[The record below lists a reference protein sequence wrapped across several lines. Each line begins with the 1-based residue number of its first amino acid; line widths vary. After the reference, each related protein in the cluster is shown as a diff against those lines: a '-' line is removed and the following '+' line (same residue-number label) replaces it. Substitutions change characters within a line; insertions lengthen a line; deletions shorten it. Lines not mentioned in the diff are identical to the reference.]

1 MLTMLGLV
9 IFDMYCLF
17 EQTKV
22 ITLQNVTFTVTLKIN
37 LYIVCNSLIGREKQ
51 GTQRITLY

>member
-22 ITLQNVTFTVTLKIN
+22 ITLQNVTFTLTLKIN
-37 LYIVCNSLIGREKQ
+37 SKVKRLYEFIIW
-51 GTQRITLY
+51 